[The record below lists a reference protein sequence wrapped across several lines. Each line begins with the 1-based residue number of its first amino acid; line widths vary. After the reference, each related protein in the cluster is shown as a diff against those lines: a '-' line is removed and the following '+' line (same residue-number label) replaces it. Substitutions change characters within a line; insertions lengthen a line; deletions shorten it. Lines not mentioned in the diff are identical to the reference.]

1 MRRIVIADAG
11 PLIALA
17 RIDKLGLLHQ
27 LFGQVTLTTQIAQE
41 LLDDGP
47 FPDTPTFEIALSQP
61 WLQTVDV
68 GNLLPD
74 DWLDQCRD
82 WMNLHQ
88 IDLGEASAMVLAQH
102 SQSQGDSALLVLD
115 DFRGRS
121 AAQHAGFAIVGTTG
135 LLLLAKQAGL
145 VTTVKPLM
153 LALRQSGYFLSDR
166 LIEAALRQTGELAYC
181 SAKTSATPAVTAS
194 IKADSSGAAA
204 I

>member
-1 MRRIVIADAG
+1 MRLHWPAKSPQPKTGLPPSVRRVVIADAG

-17 RIDKLGLLHQ
+17 RVDKLDLLRQ
-27 LFGQVTLTTQIAQE
+27 LFGRVTITTQIAQE
-41 LLDDGP
+41 LLDGGP
-47 FPDTPTFEIALSQP
+47 FPDTPTLEIALSQP
-61 WLQTVDV
+61 WLQTIDV

-102 SQSQGDSALLVLD
+102 SQAQGDSALLVID

-121 AAQHAGFAIVGTTG
+121 AAQHAGMAILGTTG

-145 VTTVKPLM
+145 VDAVKPLM
-153 LALRQSGYFLSDR
+153 LAMRQSGYFFSGR
-166 LIEAALRQTGELAYC
+166 LIEAALRQ
-181 SAKTSATPAVTAS
+181 AVEPL
-194 IKADSSGAAA
+194 
-204 I
+204 

>member
-17 RIDKLGLLHQ
+17 RIDKLDLLHQ
-27 LFGQVTLTTQIAQE
+27 LFGQVTVTTQIARE
-41 LLDDGP
+41 LLDGGP
-47 FPDTPTFEIALSQP
+47 FPDTPALEIALSQP
-61 WLQTVDV
+61 WLKTVDV
-68 GNLLPD
+68 GKLLPD

-102 SQSQGDSALLVLD
+102 SQAQGDSALLVMD

-121 AAQHAGFAIVGTTG
+121 AAQHAGLAMIGTTG

-153 LALRQSGYFLSDR
+153 LALRQSGYFLSGR
-166 LIEAALRQTGELAYC
+166 LIKVALRQAGE
-181 SAKTSATPAVTAS
+181 PV
-194 IKADSSGAAA
+194 
-204 I
+204 

>member
-1 MRRIVIADAG
+1 MRRPVIADAG

-17 RIDKLGLLHQ
+17 RIDKLDLLLQ
-27 LFGQVTLTTQIAQE
+27 LFGQVTVTTQIAQE
-41 LLDDGP
+41 LLDGGP
-47 FPDTPTFEIALSQP
+47 FPDTPTLEIALSQP

-68 GNLLPD
+68 GILLPD

-102 SQSQGDSALLVLD
+102 SQAQGGSALLVID

-121 AAQHAGFAIVGTTG
+121 AAQHTGMAIVGTTG

-145 VTTVKPLM
+145 VATAKPLL
-153 LALRQSGYFLSDR
+153 LALRQGGYFLSGR
-166 LIEAALRQTGELAYC
+166 LIEAALLQTGE
-181 SAKTSATPAVTAS
+181 PV
-194 IKADSSGAAA
+194 
-204 I
+204 

>member
-17 RIDKLGLLHQ
+17 RIDQLDLLRQ
-27 LFGQVTLTTQIAQE
+27 LFGQVSMTTQIAQE
-41 LLDDGP
+41 LLAGGP
-47 FPDTPTFEIALSQP
+47 FPDTPTLEIVLSQP

-102 SQSQGDSALLVLD
+102 SQAQGDSALLVID

-121 AAQHAGFAIVGTTG
+121 AAQHTRMAIVGTTG
-135 LLLLAKQAGL
+135 LLLLRNVSMTL
-145 VTTVKPLM
+145 LH
-153 LALRQSGYFLSDR
+153 LAS
-166 LIEAALRQTGELAYC
+166 
-181 SAKTSATPAVTAS
+181 
-194 IKADSSGAAA
+194 
-204 I
+204 